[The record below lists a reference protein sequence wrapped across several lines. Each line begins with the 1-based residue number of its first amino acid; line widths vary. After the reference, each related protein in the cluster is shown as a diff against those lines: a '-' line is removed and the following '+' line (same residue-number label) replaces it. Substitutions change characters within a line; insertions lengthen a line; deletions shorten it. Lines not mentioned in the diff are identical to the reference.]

1 MLLAPNTAPMNAPM
15 NAQVSN
21 QYNPFENNK
30 SLMKQCKDYSTY
42 ITYGIFH
49 AILTFIAVY
58 LSWKCNDGK
67 LDLLA
72 FVIALFF
79 PYIYIIFIFATRGT
93 CDMKMS

>member
-1 MLLAPNTAPMNAPM
+1 MLLAPNTAPANAPI
-15 NAQVSN
+15 NVPVSN
-21 QYNPFENNK
+21 Q